1 MDEESVMS
9 WAYWGLAAA
18 ILIGVFLPRIRKK

>member
-1 MDEESVMS
+1 MDEEVIMS

-18 ILIGVFLPRIRKK
+18 IVIGVFLPRIRKK